1 VNYERRAFMKM
12 VDEVDEENRRDLIR
26 KNKKIDPP
34 PFEDSQAPV
43 EDNQVSVEDNQ
54 APVHDNQV
62 PV

>member
-1 VNYERRAFMKM
+1 MKM

-43 EDNQVSVEDNQ
+43 EDNQVSVVDNQ
-54 APVHDNQV
+54 APVQDNQV